1 MHSKQSIRPMEVIL
15 LALLTLSLCTPSVNA
30 QGLDWQLTNA
40 RGFGSSQNW
49 WVGSLSVFGDHLYA
63 GTWNPLGA
71 EIWRTPDGA
80 EWLPVISSGLGNTH
94 NQGVIAATVFNGNLY
109 AGTYNTVS
117 GAAIWRSSDGVSWE
131 AVQDNGFG
139 DATNGAVLSMTVLD
153 STLYAG
159 TWNFSQGAQV
169 WRTSNGTDWIQ
180 ANVSGFGDPHN
191 EQITVLTV
199 FEGALYA
206 GTYNQATGAQI
217 WRTTDGKAWELM
229 ASDGLGDTSN
239 VEISSITIHR
249 GILYAGTRSD
259 DSNDV
264 TGSGLWRTHNG
275 LNWIKAD
282 SWPAASGLTTMVVH
296 ESSLF
301 AGATGEGGAEIWY
314 SGDGVHW
321 IQSNESGFSNMSDRG
336 TSAAVVFKKYLY
348 VATSNPDKG
357 TGVYRTSGHGAE
369 ITMTASSNAICA
381 GEKHSYDITLEN
393 SGLHPLTRVTL
404 TNVLPGL
411 TEFLSGDSSSGATL
425 DSFAGSVTWDIG
437 TLLPEESISL
447 HITVQLAASVLG
459 DTAIT
464 NRITASA
471 QEITPKEAHV
481 RTMLV
486 QCADSTTVPNNTP
499 ILAETSEVTK
509 QSTKLQTQGQAS
521 PSTEIVSR
529 ANSGVSLAKM
539 SDEFPLDLP
548 MIWKSFLSK

>member
-1 MHSKQSIRPMEVIL
+1 MYSKQSIRPTEVIL
-15 LALLTLSLCTPSVNA
+15 IALLMLPFCTPSVNA
-30 QGLDWQLTNA
+30 QGLDWQQTNA

-71 EIWRTPDGA
+71 EIWRSPDGA
-80 EWLPVISSGLGNTH
+80 EWLPVVSSGLGNTH
-94 NQGVIAATVFNGNLY
+94 NQGVIATTVFNGALY

-117 GAAIWRSSDGVSWE
+117 GATIWRSSDGLSWR

-139 DATNGAVLSMTVLD
+139 DATNGAVLSMVVLED
-153 STLYAG
+153 TLYAG
-159 TWNFSQGAQV
+159 TWNFSHGAQV
-169 WRTSNGTDWIQ
+169 WRTSTGTDWIQ

-191 EQITVLTV
+191 EQIQVLTV

-217 WRTTDGKAWELM
+217 WRTTDGKAWKLM

-239 VEISSITIHR
+239 VEISSMAIHR

-259 DSNDV
+259 VSKDV
-264 TGSGLWRTHNG
+264 NGSGLWRTHNG

-296 ESSLF
+296 EGSLF

-314 SGDGVHW
+314 SRDGVHW
-321 IQSNESGFSNMSDRG
+321 IQSNESGFSNMGDRG
-336 TSAAVVFKKYLY
+336 TSATVVFKKELY

-357 TGVYRTSGHGAE
+357 TGVYRTSGHGAK
-369 ITMTASSNAICA
+369 ITMTANSNAVCA
-381 GEKHSYDITLEN
+381 GEKQSYDVILEN
-393 SGLHPLTRVTL
+393 SGQHPLTRVTL
-404 TNVLPGL
+404 TDVLPGL
-411 TEFLSGDSSSGATL
+411 TEFLPGDSSPGANL
-425 DSFAGSVTWDIG
+425 DSFAGSATWDIG

-447 HITVQLAASVLG
+447 HITVQLAASVLE

-464 NRITASA
+464 NRITTSA
-471 QEITPKEAHV
+471 QEIAPKEAQV

-486 QCADSTTVPNNTP
+486 QCADSTTVPSNTP
-499 ILAETSEVTK
+499 VLAETSEATK
-509 QSTKLQTQGQAS
+509 QATKMQPQGPAS
-521 PSTEIVSR
+521 LLPEVVS
-529 ANSGVSLAKM
+529 AADSAVSLAKI
-539 SDEFPLDLP
+539 SDELPLHLP
-548 MIWKSFLSK
+548 MIWKSFPSK

>member
-1 MHSKQSIRPMEVIL
+1 MYSKQSIRPTEVIL
-15 LALLTLSLCTPSVNA
+15 IVLLMLPLCTPSVNA
-30 QGLDWQLTNA
+30 QGLDWQQTNA

-71 EIWRTPDGA
+71 EIWRSPDGA
-80 EWLPVISSGLGNTH
+80 EWLPVVSSGLGNTH
-94 NQGVIAATVFNGNLY
+94 NQGVIAATAFSGALY

-117 GAAIWRSSDGVSWE
+117 GATIWRSSDGLSWE

-139 DATNGAVLSMTVLD
+139 DATNGAVLSMAVLED
-153 STLYAG
+153 TLYAG

-191 EQITVLTV
+191 EQIQVLTV
-199 FEGALYA
+199 FDGALYA

-217 WRTTDGKAWELM
+217 WRTTEGKAWKLM

-239 VEISSITIHR
+239 VEISSMAIHR
-249 GILYAGTRSD
+249 GILYAGTRS
-259 DSNDV
+259 NDV
-264 TGSGLWRTHNG
+264 NGSGLWRTHAG

-282 SWPAASGLTTMVVH
+282 SWPAASGLTTLVVH
-296 ESSLF
+296 EGSLF

-314 SGDGVHW
+314 SQDGVHW
-321 IQSNESGFSNMSDRG
+321 IQSNESGFSKMGDKG
-336 TSAAVVFKKYLY
+336 TSAAVVFKKELY

-357 TGVYRTSGHGAE
+357 TGVYRTSGHGAK

-381 GEKHSYDITLEN
+381 GEKHSYDVTLEN
-393 SGLHPLTRVTL
+393 SGQHPLTRVTL
-404 TNVLPGL
+404 TDVLPGL
-411 TEFLSGDSSSGATL
+411 TEFLPGDSSPGANL
-425 DSFAGSVTWDIG
+425 DSFAGSVTWGIG

-471 QEITPKEAHV
+471 QEIAPKEALV

-499 ILAETSEVTK
+499 VLAETSEATK
-509 QSTKLQTQGQAS
+509 QATKMQPLGLAS
-521 PSTEIVSR
+521 PSPEVVSA
-529 ANSGVSLAKM
+529 ANSRVSLAKI
-539 SDEFPLDLP
+539 SDELPLHLP
-548 MIWKSFLSK
+548 MIWKPFPSK